1 MTALPDRPSAGTPR
15 SVLVLGGG
23 PAAFRLARALTERA
37 EEPLEITVLAEEP
50 YTPYDRVALE
60 QLFDD
65 PERDL
70 TLGDGSLWSRPEVHL
85 LTGTRAVAL
94 DRERRVVT
102 DQRGGEHPYDDV
114 VLATGSRAAV
124 IPIPGSDHTH
134 VFRGVDDVRGMVDEV
149 AELTGRLGRRPR
161 AVVVGGGLLGLEA
174 AQGLQHVGA
183 DPTILD
189 VASWLLSIE
198 LDQAGGHMV
207 NDLIRATGIGV
218 QCGAFISSVNLDASG
233 AVVSVSLAESLGD
246 ESQVH
251 TIDADLVVMAA
262 GIRPNDDLA
271 KNANLP
277 VGPRG
282 GVVVDEGCRTTDPH
296 VWAIGEVAHILGR
309 TWGLVAPAN
318 AMAEATAVNLLG
330 GDSAVADFDVATKL
344 KFSGVD
350 VAGFGDRLGKTP
362 DCLEVVYADPARG
375 IYQKIVVAQ
384 DARTLLGGVFVG
396 DTAPFDSL
404 RPLLGRELPAE
415 PGVYL
420 SAAGGDGPGDIELP
434 DDAVLCS
441 CNNVDFGTVRSAID
455 AGNRDVASLKA
466 CTSAGTQCGSCV
478 PMLEKTLKQRMKALG
493 LSVSKALC
501 EHFELSRPELYEAV
515 RSTGLEDFE
524 SVLARFGTGE
534 DGCAVCKPTVASI
547 LHSQVHAYSL
557 DGGRGTLQDTND
569 RNMANMQKDGTY
581 SVIPRIPGGE
591 ITPRKLAVLAAVGE
605 KYGLYTKI
613 TGAQRIGLYGARLEQ
628 LPRIWQ
634 ELVDAGFESGSAYGK
649 ALRNVKSCI
658 GNSWCRF
665 GVQDSVALAVDLEN
679 RYRGLRSPH
688 KFKFGVSGCSRECAE
703 AQGKDVGV
711 IATTHGWNLFLGG
724 NGGSNPAHGR
734 LLAKDLTREEV
745 FRYVDRYLM
754 YYIRT
759 ADRLQRTA
767 RWFEELDETYG
778 DGTQH
783 VRSVIVDDSLGICA
797 DLEAEVERHLEAY
810 EDEWA
815 ATLADPQRM
824 RRFRAFV
831 NEPEGDPADLDAR
844 MYVLERDQIRPATPQ
859 EVDESEAGNG
869 HRVLVSGAKIPVG
882 QP

>member
-1 MTALPDRPSAGTPR
+1 MTALPEPR

-23 PAAFRLARALTERA
+23 PAAFRLVRALTEHDGD
-37 EEPLEITVLAEEP
+37 PLDVTVLTDEP

-60 QLFDD
+60 TLFDD
-65 PERDL
+65 PQRDL
-70 TLGDGSLWSRPEVHL
+70 TLGDGSLWRRPDVHL
-85 LTGTRAVAL
+85 LTGTRAVSL
-94 DRERRVVT
+94 DRQRRVVT
-102 DQRGGEHPYDDV
+102 DDHGAQHAYDDV
-114 VLATGSRAAV
+114 VLATGSSAAV

-134 VFRGVDDVRGMVDEV
+134 VFRGVDDVRAMVREV
-149 AELTGRLGRRPR
+149 EDLEQRLGRTPR

-183 DPTILD
+183 EATILD
-189 VASWLLSIE
+189 VASWLLSVE
-198 LDQAGGHMV
+198 LDEAAGHMV
-207 NDLIRATGIGV
+207 NDLIRGTGIGV
-218 QCGAFISSVNLDASG
+218 QCGAFISSVNLDQDG
-233 AVVSVSLAESLGD
+233 HVVSVSLAESLGD
-246 ESQVH
+246 ESELR

-271 KNANLP
+271 KSSKLP
-277 VGPRG
+277 LGPRG
-282 GVVVDEGCRTTDPH
+282 GVVVDEHCRTEDPH

-318 AMAEATAVNLLG
+318 AMAEAAAVNLWG
-330 GDSAVADFDVATKL
+330 GDATVADFDVATTL
-344 KFSGVD
+344 KFSGVE

-362 DCLEVVYADPARG
+362 GCVAVSYADPVRG
-375 IYQKIVVAQ
+375 AYQKVVVSRE
-384 DARTLLGGVFVG
+384 DGTLLGGVFVG
-396 DTAPFDSL
+396 DASPFASL
-404 RPLLGRELPAE
+404 RPLLGRQLPAE
-415 PGVYL
+415 PGAYL
-420 SAAGGDGPGDIELP
+420 SAAGGEGPGDMELP

-441 CNNVDFGTVRSAID
+441 CNNVDFGTVRAAVD
-455 AGNRDVASLKA
+455 AGNRDVASLKK
-466 CTSAGTQCGSCV
+466 CTTAGTQCGSCV
-478 PMLEKTLKQRMKALG
+478 PMLEKTLAQRMKALG
-493 LSVSKALC
+493 LSVSRALC
-501 EHFELSRPELYEAV
+501 EHFEMSRPELYEAV
-515 RSTGLEDFE
+515 RSTGLQDFE
-524 SVLARFGTGE
+524 SVLARFGTGA

-581 SVIPRIPGGE
+581 SVVPRVPGGE
-591 ITPRKLAVLAAVGE
+591 ITPHKLGVLAAVGE

-628 LPRIWQ
+628 LPQIWQ
-634 ELVDAGFESGSAYGK
+634 DLVAEGFESGSAYGK

-658 GNSWCRF
+658 GSSWCRF
-665 GVQDSVALAVDLEN
+665 GVQDSVALAVELEN

-711 IATTHGWNLFLGG
+711 IATTNGWNLFLGG

-734 LLAKDLTREEV
+734 LFAKDLTREELL
-745 FRYVDRYLM
+745 RYVDRYLM

-783 VRSVIVDDSLGICA
+783 VREVVIEDSLGICA
-797 DLEAEVERHLEAY
+797 DLEAEVARHLDAY

-815 ATLADPQRM
+815 ATLADPERL

-831 NEPEGDPADLDAR
+831 NEPAGAPADLDAR

-859 EVDESEAGNG
+859 EVEESEAGTG
-869 HRVLVSGAKIPVG
+869 HKVLLSGAKIPVG
-882 QP
+882 RP

>member
-1 MTALPDRPSAGTPR
+1 MTQLPAHTPGPRAR
-15 SVLVLGGG
+15 SILVLGGG
-23 PAAFRLARALTERA
+23 PAAFRLVRALLQRPAFEDRV
-37 EEPLEITVLAEEP
+37 TVLMDETHA
-50 YTPYDRVALE
+50 PYDRVALE
-60 QLFDD
+60 QLFAD
-65 PERDL
+65 PQRDL
-70 TLGDGSLWSRPEVHL
+70 TLGDGSLWEDPRVRL
-85 LTGTRAVAL
+85 LTGTRAVHL
-94 DRERRVVT
+94 DRQSRTVT
-102 DQRGGEHPYDDV
+102 DDRGEEHPYDEL

-134 VFRGVDDVRGMVDEV
+134 VFRGVDDVRTMV
-149 AELTGRLGRRPR
+149 AEVERLTTQLGRAPR

-183 DPTILD
+183 EPTILD
-189 VASWLLSIE
+189 VAPWLLSVE
-198 LDQAGGHMV
+198 LDEAGGHAV
-207 NDLIRATGIGV
+207 NEAIRGTGIGV
-218 QCGAFISSVNLDASG
+218 ECGAFISSVNLDAESR
-233 AVVSVSLAESLGD
+233 VVSVSLAQSLGD
-246 ESQVH
+246 ESH
-251 TIDADLVVMAA
+251 TRSLDADMVVMAA
-262 GIRPNDDLA
+262 GIRPNDELA
-271 KNANLP
+271 AAAGLER
-277 VGPRG
+277 GPRG
-282 GVVVDEGCRTTDPH
+282 GVLVDEHCRTADPH
-296 VWAIGEVAHILGR
+296 VWAIGEVACILGR

-318 AMAEATAVNLLG
+318 AMAEATAENLTG
-330 GDSAVADFDVATKL
+330 GDTAVADFDVATKL
-344 KFSGVD
+344 KFAGLE
-350 VAGFGDRLGKTP
+350 VAGFGDRRGETP
-362 DCLEVVYADPARG
+362 GCLEVLYADPARG
-375 IYQKIVVAQ
+375 MYQKVVVSK
-384 DARTLLGGVFVG
+384 DATTLLGGVFVG
-396 DTAPFDSL
+396 DASPFDSL

-415 PGVYL
+415 PGAYL
-420 SAAGGDGPGDIELP
+420 SAAGGDGVPDTELP

-441 CNNVDFGTVRSAID
+441 CNNVDFGTVRAAVD
-455 AGNRDVASLKA
+455 AGSRDVASLKT

-478 PMLEKTLKQRMKALG
+478 PMLEKTLKQRMAALG

-501 EHFELSRPELYEAV
+501 EHFEMSRPELYEAV
-515 RSTGLEDFE
+515 RGAGLEDFE
-524 SVLARFGTGE
+524 SVLARFGTGA
-534 DGCAVCKPTVASI
+534 DGCALCKPTVASI

-591 ITPRKLAVLAAVGE
+591 ITPHKLGVLAAVGE

-628 LPRIWQ
+628 LPEIWR
-634 ELVDAGFESGSAYGK
+634 ELVAAGFESGSAYGK

-658 GNSWCRF
+658 GSSWCRF
-665 GVQDSVALAVDLEN
+665 GVQDSVALAVDMEN

-711 IATTHGWNLFLGG
+711 IATSNGWNLFLGG

-734 LLAKDLTREEV
+734 LFAKDLTREEV

-767 RWFEELDETYG
+767 RWFEDLDETYG
-778 DGTQH
+778 DGMQH

-797 DLEAEVERHLEAY
+797 DLEAEVARHLDAY

-815 ATLADPQRM
+815 ATLADPERM

-831 NEPEGDPADLDAR
+831 NEPQGAPADLDAR
-844 MYVLERDQIRPATPQ
+844 MYVLEREQIRPATQ
-859 EVDESEAGNG
+859 DEIADSEAGRG
-869 HRVLVSGAKIPVG
+869 HRVLVSGARIPVG
-882 QP
+882 RP

>member
-1 MTALPDRPSAGTPR
+1 MTTPTDRTGATPAHTI
-15 SVLVLGGG
+15 LILGGG
-23 PAAFRLARALTERA
+23 PAAFRLVRALTERGPA
-37 EEPLEITVLAEEP
+37 GQRITVLMDEP
-50 YTPYDRVALE
+50 HAPYDRVALE
-60 QLFDD
+60 QLFED
-65 PERDL
+65 PDRDL
-70 TLGDGSLWSRPEVHL
+70 TLGDGTLWEHPDVTLR
-85 LTGTRAVAL
+85 TGTRAVRL
-94 DRERRVVT
+94 DREHRTVT
-102 DQRGGEHPYDDV
+102 DQHGETHPYDELV
-114 VLATGSRAAV
+114 FATGSRAAV

-134 VFRGVDDVRGMVDEV
+134 VFRGVDDVRAMVREV
-149 AELTGRLGRRPR
+149 AELTERLGRRPR

-189 VASWLLSIE
+189 VASWLLSVE
-198 LDQAGGHMV
+198 LDRAGGHTV
-207 NDLIRATGIGV
+207 NDLIRGTGIGV
-218 QCGAFISSVNLDASG
+218 ECGAFISSVNLDPAQR
-233 AVVSVSLAESLGD
+233 VVSVSLAQSLGD
-246 ESQVH
+246 ESQVRSVA
-251 TIDADLVVMAA
+251 ADLVVMAA
-262 GIRPNDDLA
+262 GIRPNDELA
-271 KNANLP
+271 RDAGLA
-277 VGPRG
+277 VGARG
-282 GVVVDEGCRTTDPH
+282 GITVDDHCRTEDPH
-296 VWAIGEVAHILGR
+296 VWAIGEVADILGR

-318 AMAEATAVNLLG
+318 AMAEAAADNLTG
-330 GDSAVADFDVATKL
+330 GDSAVANFDVTTRL
-344 KFSGVD
+344 KFSGVE
-350 VAGFGDRLGKTP
+350 VADFGDRLGTTP
-362 DCLEVVYADPARG
+362 DCLEVVYSDPVRG
-375 IYQKIVVAQ
+375 IYQKIVTSR
-384 DARTLLGGVFVG
+384 DATTLLGGVFVG
-396 DTAPFDSL
+396 DVSPFDSL

-415 PGVYL
+415 PSAYL
-420 SAAGGDGPGDIELP
+420 SASGGAGPGDIELP

-441 CNNVDFGTVRSAID
+441 CNNVDFGAVRSAVD
-455 AGNRDVASLKA
+455 AGHRDVASLKA

-478 PMLEKTLKQRMKALG
+478 PMLEKTLKQRMAALG

-501 EHFELSRPELYEAV
+501 EHFEMSRPELYEAV
-515 RSTGLEDFE
+515 RVAGLEDFE
-524 SVLARFGTGE
+524 AVLARFGTGP

-591 ITPRKLAVLAAVGE
+591 ITSRKLAALAAVGE

-628 LPRIWQ
+628 LPQIWR
-634 ELVDAGFESGSAYGK
+634 ELVAAGFESGSAYGK

-658 GNSWCRF
+658 GSSWCRF

-711 IATTHGWNLFLGG
+711 IATTNGWNLFLGG

-734 LLAKDLTREEV
+734 LFAKDLTREELL
-745 FRYVDRYLM
+745 RYVDRYLM

-767 RWFEELDETYG
+767 RWLEELDETYG
-778 DGTQH
+778 EGMAH
-783 VRSVIVDDSLGICA
+783 VRRVIVEDSLGICA
-797 DLEAEVERHLEAY
+797 DLEAEVERHVAAY

-815 ATLADPQRM
+815 ATLADPARM

-831 NEPEGDPADLDAR
+831 NEPEGDPADEAAR
-844 MYVLERDQIRPATPQ
+844 MYVLERDQIRPATRE
-859 EVDESEAGNG
+859 EVSESEAGRG
-869 HRVLVSGAKIPVG
+869 HRVLVSGARIPVG